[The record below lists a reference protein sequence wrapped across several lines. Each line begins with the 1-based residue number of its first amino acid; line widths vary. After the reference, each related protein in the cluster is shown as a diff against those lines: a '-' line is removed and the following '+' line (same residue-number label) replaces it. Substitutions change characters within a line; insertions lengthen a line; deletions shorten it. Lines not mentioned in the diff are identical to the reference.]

1 MRLTAELLSRYLT
14 EADLHRLHDKNPGRD
29 FLSGD
34 IPKHRGVYI
43 GRVLEKNGQIVRIKT
58 NEDISNG
65 DGIEI
70 HDKNITGNIVTYI
83 KEAGRDKLDV
93 GDFKGYVSR
102 GQMFTEPAAA
112 FSSKYFPKTFE
123 EGRYIKKAPVRFTFT
138 AEYGSY
144 PEAGCRRRRFWLKSQ
159 EMPYAKKP

>member
-1 MRLTAELLSRYLT
+1 MKSAEYVAQVTSVYRKYLNMYYET
-14 EADLHRLHDKNPGRD
+14 GGIAVDEADRRALEQIFNRGGFTQGYLDKNPGRD

-83 KEAGRDKLDV
+83 KEAGR
-93 GDFKGYVSR
+93 GD
-102 GQMFTEPAAA
+102 
-112 FSSKYFPKTFE
+112 
-123 EGRYIKKAPVRFTFT
+123 
-138 AEYGSY
+138 
-144 PEAGCRRRRFWLKSQ
+144 
-159 EMPYAKKP
+159 